1 MIECLLVKC
10 DFFFKLHYLLLVRMS
25 NNEVVRAWEERV
37 ISQEKG
43 SRIVHYI
50 LKDSTGNSVLAV
62 VGRERSINHMSYAI
76 TEDYLRVFGST
87 CTVHAGTRWRAR
99 RDVVHWLI
107 SVVSRG
113 GPILANSTNPSSL
126 KRRILLKINNGHK
139 STGVEGSGQPA
150 KQASKRIK
158 VVVPEPQCQVLSK
171 FNENIELLSQDSGT
185 QGCWFRCKILRSS
198 RDRLNVQYKD
208 EWVPA
213 SRLAPPDKLGVRCV
227 GRLTVR
233 PLACEDSSDITFVV
247 GAAVDAWWCNCW
259 WEGVVI
265 GYDTLKRSNLQVYFL
280 VSENRFL
287 TVARKNI
294 RVSRDWIDGKWVNIK
309 AKPDILSF
317 LSSIFNPRPKPPPIP
332 SSTSSP
338 LANGE
343 VVNPQKLEGSEDDKC
358 QIPSSSPSAN
368 LQAAEK
374 LNLKKRLV
382 MFFRRQQANESFP
395 EFWEGVGKPAM
406 YSFLLYELNMRI
418 SLENVK
424 NARLEQHDSK
434 I

>member
-1 MIECLLVKC
+1 
-10 DFFFKLHYLLLVRMS
+10 MS
-25 NNEVVRAWEERV
+25 NNEVLRAWEERV

-50 LKDSTGNSVLAV
+50 LKDSTGNSVIAV

-107 SVVSRG
+107 SVVSRA
-113 GPILANSTNPSSL
+113 GPILTNSTANPSSL

-139 STGVEGSGQPA
+139 STEVEGSGQSA
-150 KQASKRIK
+150 MQASKRIK
-158 VVVPEPQCQVLSK
+158 VVVTEPQRKVLSK

-198 RDRLNVQYKD
+198 QDRLYVQYKD
-208 EWVPA
+208 VLEIDGTGKLEEWVPA
-213 SRLAPPDKLGVRCV
+213 SRVAPPDKLGVRCV
-227 GRLTVR
+227 GRVTVR
-233 PLACEDSSDITFVV
+233 PSACEDSSDITFVV
-247 GAAVDAWWCNCW
+247 GAAVDAWWCNGW

-265 GYDTLKRSNLQVYFL
+265 GYDTLKKSNLQVYFPG
-280 VSENRFL
+280 ENRFL

-294 RVSRDWIDGKWVNIK
+294 RVSRDWIDGKWANIK

-343 VVNPQKLEGSEDDKC
+343 VVNPHKLEGSEDDKC

-382 MFFRRQQANESFP
+382 SKYNE
-395 EFWEGVGKPAM
+395 E
-406 YSFLLYELNMRI
+406 I
-418 SLENVK
+418 SRGNFG
-424 NARLEQHDSK
+424 
-434 I
+434 